1 MATMKELFDAH
12 VTEGNVIPTKAVP
25 LILKEMGLKSVKEV
39 DILEEIDADGTY
51 SKFQYMDLL
60 NYYYQKLRE
69 ENAAEEIVAVIHKH
83 YPSSKES
90 GTLTTKEMRDVVE
103 KLGPK
108 LSEDEVTE
116 ILNELDVQGKGQ
128 ISVSLFAES
137 MMKF

>member
-1 MATMKELFDAH
+1 
-12 VTEGNVIPTKAVP
+12 
-25 LILKEMGLKSVKEV
+25 
-39 DILEEIDADGTY
+39 
-51 SKFQYMDLL
+51 
-60 NYYYQKLRE
+60 
-69 ENAAEEIVAVIHKH
+69 
-83 YPSSKES
+83 
-90 GTLTTKEMRDVVE
+90 MRDVVE